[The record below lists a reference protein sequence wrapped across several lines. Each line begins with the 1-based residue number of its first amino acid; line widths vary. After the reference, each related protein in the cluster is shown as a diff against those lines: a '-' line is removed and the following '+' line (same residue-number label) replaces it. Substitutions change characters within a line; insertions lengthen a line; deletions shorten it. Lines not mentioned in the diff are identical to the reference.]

1 VPEIAIHSAPTW
13 PLYLDTYAAALAASG
28 RCPEAR
34 AAQARAVERV
44 DLEGRLALRRAIRD
58 QLDEYEHRCPGR

>member
-1 VPEIAIHSAPTW
+1 
-13 PLYLDTYAAALAASG
+13 LDTYAAALLASG

-44 DLEGRLALRRAIRD
+44 EVEDDLNFRRAIRD
-58 QLDEYEHRCPGR
+58 HLDEYERRCPGR